1 MKEMKRREA
10 GHRKAS
16 QNVIGT
22 KCFMAW
28 WWGDEKARVER
39 KTEGNLKVD
48 SKKIDDLSY
57 LQLGI

>member
-1 MKEMKRREA
+1 MKRREA

-48 SKKIDDLSY
+48 SKKLDLSY